1 MLLEYETAIFLS
13 IPMPFVS
20 RAYGRDVGFVCACSL
35 GSCKNNDDYNALPG
49 KIADFVSRYFPG
61 QRVASYTHSGVNYHV
76 RIDNGP
82 GLTFGENYGWTA
94 IDGYGMP
101 LPQVMLFD
109 QLPPRLYAYLQ
120 DSQQLDSVFGMERD
134 SKRYVLTLLDST
146 LTYDISTGELS
157 GTPPSRVPAR
167 PV

>member
-1 MLLEYETAIFLS
+1 MCEST
-13 IPMPFVS
+13 M
-20 RAYGRDVGFVCACSL
+20 D
-35 GSCKNNDDYNALPG
+35 
-49 KIADFVSRYFPG
+49 
-61 QRVASYTHSGVNYHV
+61 
-76 RIDNGP
+76 P

-120 DSQQLDSVFGMERD
+120 DSQQQLDSVFGMERD

-146 LTYDISTGELS
+146 LTYDIYLRAS
-157 GTPPSRVPAR
+157 
-167 PV
+167 